1 MKKKLF
7 IANYLIPVL
16 FIIHYILVAVIIN
29 VAGVRGIAINYP
41 EVLLTGGMVSLA
53 YIIIR
58 FLTSLFLDELWFSI
72 IASLAL
78 SFILVSRLFNYMH
91 WPMSSLMLYTGVFF
105 LIVAAGMYLIREMR
119 GN

>member
-16 FIIHYILVAVIIN
+16 FIIHYFLVVTIIN
-29 VAGVRGIAINYP
+29 VMDEPAIRINYLA
-41 EVLLTGGMVSLA
+41 VLSVAGMVSLA

-58 FLTSLFLDELWFSI
+58 FFTSLFLDDLWFSI

-78 SFILVSRLFNYMH
+78 SFVIVSRIFKIMH
-91 WPMSSLMLYTGVFF
+91 WPMSTLMLYTGIFF
-105 LIVAAGMYLIREMR
+105 LIVAAGMYLIREIK
-119 GN
+119 GE